1 MSGDKF
7 CYNCGYQLTEEDSGK
22 ILYDLKVSKEAMIF
36 IHDNYSLNEVTEEKY
51 MTNDE
56 LLFKYAELFE
66 KGLLTQEEF
75 DKKKK
80 ELL

>member
-1 MSGDKF
+1 
-7 CYNCGYQLTEEDSGK
+7 
-22 ILYDLKVSKEAMIF
+22 MIF
-36 IHDNYSLNEVTEEKY
+36 IHDNYSLNEVIDEKH

>member
-1 MSGDKF
+1 MSCDKF
-7 CYNCGYQLTEEDSGK
+7 CYNCGYQLTEEDSSK

-36 IHDNYSLNEVTEEKY
+36 IHDNYSLNEVIEEKH

>member
-1 MSGDKF
+1 MSIDKF
-7 CYNCGYQLTEEDSGK
+7 CYNCGYQLTEEDSSK

-36 IHDNYSLNEVTEEKY
+36 IHDNYSLNEVTEEKH

-66 KGLLTQEEF
+66 KGLLTEEEF